1 MNLTQWNGKK
11 TIRLFS
17 VIGAVCGLITLA
29 ASVTGGLLA
38 FQSFRCLKNARRT
51 MAKIDKA
58 ATLYIQ
64 NTEKEPEDSE
74 DLPF

>member
-1 MNLTQWNGKK
+1 MNLTHWNGKK
-11 TIRLFS
+11 AIRLFS

-29 ASVTGGLLA
+29 ASVMGGLLA
-38 FQSFRCLKNARRT
+38 FQSFRCLKNAQRT
-51 MAKIDKA
+51 MGKIDKA